1 MVFYPYSYS
10 IVKDYWMPLR
20 TSIAIDG
27 PAGSGKSTIARM
39 LSAATGLPYLSTG
52 EMYRAIALCVLRAKI
67 DPYDGAAVLKCAVDS
82 RIRAVPDGKGGFRV
96 FCGDEDVTDS
106 LRSAEVGRISSP
118 VAIHLSVRRLMVSLQ
133 REIAAA
139 NDVIMD
145 GRDIGTVVLKES
157 ERKIYL
163 DATVEERARRRLLD
177 FKGIVTSYEEVLK
190 DLKERDMR
198 DSGREVDPLRPADGA
213 LIIDTTHMSP
223 QQVVYKILERFC
235 MKAGGASD
243 A

>member
-10 IVKDYWMPLR
+10 TVKDYWMPLR

-27 PAGSGKSTIARM
+27 PAGSGKSTIAKM

-67 DPYDGAAVLKCAVDS
+67 DPYEADGVLKCALDS
-82 RIRAVPDGKGGFRV
+82 KISAVPDGRGGFRIL
-96 FCGDEDVTDS
+96 CGEEDVTGLLKS
-106 LRSAEVGRISSP
+106 PEVGRASSP
-118 VAIHLSVRRLMVSLQ
+118 VAIHAAVRKLMVSLQ
-133 REIAAA
+133 RGIAAD

-177 FKGIVTSYEEVLK
+177 FKGDGIGYEEVLN
-190 DLKERDMR
+190 DLKERDRR
-198 DSGREVDPLRPADGA
+198 DSSREVDPLRPAEGA
-213 LIIDTTHMSP
+213 LIIDSTNMSP
-223 QQVVYKILERFC
+223 QQVVDEIISRFC
-235 MKAGGASD
+235 IKAGGLGD